1 MTTVKLTLSA
11 EKSIVDRA
19 KRLAAENGTSVSSL
33 FARLVSAM
41 SQPTQEGNIP
51 IGPLTQEATGLITLP
66 HNLSERQIL
75 EDALTE
81 KYGTSP

>member
-66 HNLSERQIL
+66 RNLSERQIL

-81 KYGTSP
+81 KYRISP